1 MNNRILGLDIG
12 DRRIGVALSDVT
24 KTIANPL
31 EVINIGHGTDI
42 FASLK
47 KIIELHEVSTVILGL
62 PKNMDGTMGPQAR
75 KVTDFGETL
84 KGLFPDKEID
94 YFDERLSTRQALRT
108 LIEADMSR
116 ARRKKVVDKV
126 SAVIIL
132 QGYLETLNFK
142 RHKEEQET

>member
-1 MNNRILGLDIG
+1 MKSRILGLDIG
-12 DRRIGVALSDVT
+12 DRRVGVALSDIT

-31 EVINIGHGTDI
+31 DVFNLGHGTDI
-42 FASLK
+42 CAYLK
-47 KIIELHEVSTVILGL
+47 KIIELHDVSTVILGL
-62 PKNMDGTMGPQAR
+62 PKNMDGSIGPQAK
-75 KVTDFGETL
+75 KVTDFGEKL
-84 KGLFPDKEID
+84 KELFPDKKID

-142 RHKEEQET
+142 RDKEK

>member
-1 MNNRILGLDIG
+1 MNSRILGLDIG
-12 DRRIGVALSDVT
+12 DRRIGVALSDIT

-31 EVINIGHGTDI
+31 DVVNLGHGTDI
-42 FASLK
+42 FAYLK
-47 KIIELHEVSTVILGL
+47 KIIERHDVSAVILGL
-62 PKNMDGTMGPQAR
+62 PKNMDGSIGPQAK
-75 KVTDFGETL
+75 KVTDFGEKL
-84 KGLFPDKEID
+84 KVIFPDKKID

-142 RHKEEQET
+142 RDKKE